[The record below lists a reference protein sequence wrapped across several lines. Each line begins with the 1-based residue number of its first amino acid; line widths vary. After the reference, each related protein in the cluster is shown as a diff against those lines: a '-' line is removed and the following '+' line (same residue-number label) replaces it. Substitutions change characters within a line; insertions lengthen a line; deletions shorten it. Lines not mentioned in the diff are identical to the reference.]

1 MMIMKTRIIVPT
13 LLLCGLLFLPMQA
26 MRADNIVGDY
36 EPAIS
41 VAISNMVRHEK
52 RFLSSS
58 DIFDIGI
65 YPERNLLIVSARV
78 DDEYHNHYIAIVSPE
93 DTTLKQK
100 YDSEE
105 KKLIWVSNV
114 SKDTVMTCSD
124 VFSED
129 YSISYLLEDVLIDY
143 SRLPNKVLSSANK
156 LFLWHDDV
164 CPESKEIINRL
175 VDMGYVD
182 FLIQE
187 NPLGWGVYYDGE
199 ELVCYILEELQKGR
213 IKKYHHYGLWGKG
226 LRARIRRGWFL
237 LWHLQRD

>member
-78 DDEYHNHYIAIVSPE
+78 DDEYHNHYIAIVSPK